1 MWPFDLPEADK
12 VYAFRN
18 RETNYVYKFD
28 SARDSWRPTQTGP
41 AIFTSI
47 ASRAAVSTWAIREKL
62 KLFTCASW
70 HTPPPR
76 NVTVMVKFQFIP
88 RYYLLINA
96 FVACDATSSA
106 QMFLDYATWSNFFF
120 FFPPTRLIE
129 ARLNFSFKT
138 CCFKRFLLSSFFFFI
153 ELWTLVDETLVEA
166 RWSRKCNE
174 LPRRD
179 FFNTRAVKVVL

>member
-1 MWPFDLPEADK
+1 MVLPSRFPEFRSCLFYLGLGRPGRFQFKRNLSIGACMWPFDLPEADK

-120 FFPPTRLIE
+120 SFPRL
-129 ARLNFSFKT
+129 
-138 CCFKRFLLSSFFFFI
+138 
-153 ELWTLVDETLVEA
+153 D
-166 RWSRKCNE
+166 
-174 LPRRD
+174 
-179 FFNTRAVKVVL
+179 